1 MNQKKNPNK
10 FDPWVILD
18 VTKEDAEDAK
28 LLRKAYKKLSLLQHP
43 DKNKEAGAEDVFKQI
58 QSA

>member
-1 MNQKKNPNK
+1 LPIYELEKNPNK

-28 LLRKAYKKLSLLQHP
+28 LLRKAYKKLSLL
-43 DKNKEAGAEDVFKQI
+43 
-58 QSA
+58 